1 MSASAP
7 SLSLVIPTRNE
18 AENVGALLEGIRT
31 AIPGRDKELIFVD
44 DSVDETPLLL
54 QRLLANVD
62 CQASVV
68 HRPRFERSGG
78 LSTAVVRGCG
88 FAEGTWICIMDADL
102 QHPASAVPML
112 LETAAAT
119 GADIVVGS
127 RHTANQDAPDGFDGP
142 SRRLISNSARVLAR
156 TLIPSARA
164 TTDPMSG
171 FFLFRRSVIAG
182 VDLRPIG
189 YKVLLEILVRGHW
202 RTVVDV
208 PYVFHSRNAG
218 VSKATLRQG
227 IQFIRHLR
235 RLAMASEP
243 RKRNAA
249 VQPEAGPIPPQ
260 YWRHAPSDDAL
271 EPSAEPT
278 GAVHAER

>member
-1 MSASAP
+1 MTASAP

-18 AENVGALLEGIRT
+18 AENVGPLLDGICA

-54 QRLLANVD
+54 QRLLADVD
-62 CQASVV
+62 CPASVV

-112 LETAAAT
+112 LETAGST

-142 SRRLISNSARVLAR
+142 SRRLVSSSARIVAQA
-156 TLIPSARA
+156 LIPSARA
-164 TTDPMSG
+164 TTDPLSG

-202 RTVVDV
+202 EKVVDV

-227 IQFIRHLR
+227 IQFARHLR
-235 RLAMASEP
+235 RLSIASEP
-243 RKRNAA
+243 RKRKRAER
-249 VQPEAGPIPPQ
+249 PEPSTIPPH
-260 YWRHAPSDDAL
+260 YWRHAPSDEAL
-271 EPSAEPT
+271 NTPT
-278 GAVHAER
+278 ERPGAVHAER